1 MGRRSWADRDMS
13 RTGKI
18 SQRPHRHP
26 TLGEAVRGGQG
37 YLEMHEVESARL
49 SAEYLLAQALDCT
62 RGDLYLRFNEH
73 PPEHVLA
80 RYREYL
86 AKRAAHYPLQ
96 YLCGEVEFYSLPF
109 HVEEGVF
116 IPRPET
122 ELLVE
127 WIEEILGDVTDV
139 RFLEFGVGTGVISG
153 SLAVRNPQWT
163 GVAFDLSPSAV
174 SLARENFTSLD
185 ISDRVVTFAAD
196 GFNAIL
202 PACSFDLLVANPPY
216 ISSSAICALQPEV
229 SMYESMAAIDGGSDG
244 TAFYP
249 LLAEAG
255 RRYLKSGGLLAV
267 EIGDGQAVDVETI
280 LRYSGYGWISMRRD
294 YNGMERMVTALRP
307 VSGRETDG

>member
-1 MGRRSWADRDMS
+1 MGRRSQADKDMS
-13 RTGKI
+13 RTGNMFR
-18 SQRPHRHP
+18 RPSRGA
-26 TLGEAVRGGQG
+26 TLGEFVRLGQG

-49 SAEYLLAQALDCT
+49 SAEYLLAQALDCE
-62 RGDLYLRFNEH
+62 RCDLYLRFNEH

-86 AKRAAHYPLQ
+86 AKRTAHYPLQ

-109 HVEEGVF
+109 RVEEGVF

-127 WIEEILGDVTDV
+127 WIEEILEGVKDV

-153 SLAVRNPQWT
+153 SLAVRHPQWT
-163 GVAFDLSPSAV
+163 GVAFDLSPPSV
-174 SLARENFTSLD
+174 SLARDNFTSLG
-185 ISDRVVTFAAD
+185 ISDRVVMFAAD
-196 GFNAIL
+196 GFNAIF
-202 PACSFDLLVANPPY
+202 PTHPFDLLVANPPY
-216 ISSSAICALQPEV
+216 IPSSAICALQPEV
-229 SMYESMAAIDGGSDG
+229 SMYENISAIDGGSDG

-255 RRYLKSGGLLAV
+255 MCYLKSGGLLAL
-267 EIGDGQAVDVETI
+267 EIGDGQAADVETI
-280 LRYSGYGWISMRRD
+280 LRYSGYEWISMRRD

-307 VSGRETDG
+307 VSGKETDG